1 MSEKGFV
8 PVGKVIKVHGL
19 KGELC
24 IAWYADSPF
33 LIAHLARIYLKTGG
47 RHPRRQV
54 LRQVR
59 SHSKGLLVSLE
70 TVQGRDQASQWLGA
84 EVWVRRRDVPD
95 SAAHLLRGLE
105 LLGSA
110 VYLQSG
116 GYLGRIESVD
126 HRTGQEMWTIKTSAG
141 REVLLP
147 AVPEFVREIDTD
159 RGLAFVCPPPGLLE
173 LYNAQDQTGENGPEP
188 PPEPLGDEKR

>member
-24 IAWYADSPF
+24 ITWYADSPF
-33 LIAHLARIYLKTGG
+33 LIAQLSRIYLKTEG
-47 RHPRRQV
+47 RHPRQQV
-54 LRQVR
+54 LGQVR

-70 TVQGRDQASQWLGA
+70 SVQGRDQARQWLGA

-95 SAAHLLRGLE
+95 SAAHLLRDLE

-126 HRTGQEMWTIKTSAG
+126 HRTGQEMWTIATPAG

-147 AVPEFVREIDTD
+147 AVPEFVREIDVH
-159 RGLAFVCPPPGLLE
+159 RALAYVCPPPGLLE
-173 LYNAQDQTGENGPEP
+173 LYDAQDQTEENGPEP
-188 PPEPLGDEKR
+188 PPEPSGREKR